1 MRRLKARRRIG
12 VGEAA
17 LKGAVAGVAGAI
29 AMLAAGEL
37 EARGATGALGGRVRE
52 IVGGPRTRGSRRRQ
66 RPAAPSRQ
74 AATDLVAQ
82 LSAAAAVGAV
92 FGIVQSRFRLP
103 EAAHGALLGG
113 LAYAASASGAF
124 RGAGLLAPPPNA
136 SLRDV
141 LMPAGTHA
149 VFGLTTARA
158 YDMLTGGKLW

>member
-1 MRRLKARRRIG
+1 MRRPKARRRIG

-17 LKGAVAGVAGAI
+17 LKGALAGVAGGI

-37 EARGATGALGGRVRE
+37 EARGAAGELGARVQE
-52 IVGGPRTRGSRRRQ
+52 MAGGPRTRGSRQRR
-66 RPAAPSRQ
+66 RPAPASRQ
-74 AATDLVAQ
+74 ATANLVAQ

-124 RGAGLLAPPPNA
+124 AGAGLLAPPPNA

-149 VFGLTTARA
+149 VFGLATARA
-158 YDMLTGGKLW
+158 YDMLTGAKLW